1 MPQVLNS
8 NAKKI
13 NYDEVLKAC
22 SLQLKTVKNPN
33 IADNEKCLEIL
44 KKYFIQ
50 TNPLLNINESLKD
63 LQNKDTGWTPLLCC
77 CYMEFTEGVYFLLD
91 QGANPNIVSKDGKSP
106 LSISSIKNK
115 ISIVNKLIKKGAKV
129 NYIDFQGKTALME
142 ACEKGNPDTVKLLL
156 ESDADVKIKSK
167 NNKSCIDFAM
177 EAGNYN
183 IVKHV
188 EHHYFDSILDKKDSQ
203 ERQKTKI

>member
-1 MPQVLNS
+1 MTQVS
-8 NAKKI
+8 NVKSKKI
-13 NYDEVLKAC
+13 NYDEILKAC
-22 SLQLKTVKNPN
+22 SLQIKTMKNPN
-33 IADNEKCLEIL
+33 IADNEKCLDIL
-44 KKYFIQ
+44 KKYFIA
-50 TNPLLNINESLKD
+50 TNPLVDINQSLKD
-63 LQNKDTGWTPLLCC
+63 FKNKDTGWTPLLCC
-77 CYMEFTEGVYFLLD
+77 CFMEFTDGVCFLLD
-91 QGANPNIVSKDGKSP
+91 QGANPNIVGKDGKSP
-106 LSISSIKNK
+106 LAISSIKNK
-115 ISIVNKLIKKGAKV
+115 ISIVNRLIKKGAKI

-156 ESDADVKIKSK
+156 ESHADIKIKSK
-167 NNKSCIDFAM
+167 ANKSCIDFAM